1 MLFGLNRQP
10 EDNDSDYSTDTINAL
25 NHDRTK
31 FYRSHDLA
39 QNSLIENVI

>member
-1 MLFGLNRQP
+1 MLFGLNRKS
-10 EDNDSDYSTDTINAL
+10 EDDDNDNSTDTTNTL